1 MTWYIKIK
9 TEKFTGLG
17 PEDWCSSWGLLIQY
31 KPGVFRLLLGD
42 GTPYTFGFLGAG
54 DGATGDG
61 VIIDIGEDAICELH
75 NKSKEI
81 K

>member
-1 MTWYIKIK
+1 
-9 TEKFTGLG
+9 
-17 PEDWCSSWGLLIQY
+17 
-31 KPGVFRLLLGD
+31 VFRLLLGD